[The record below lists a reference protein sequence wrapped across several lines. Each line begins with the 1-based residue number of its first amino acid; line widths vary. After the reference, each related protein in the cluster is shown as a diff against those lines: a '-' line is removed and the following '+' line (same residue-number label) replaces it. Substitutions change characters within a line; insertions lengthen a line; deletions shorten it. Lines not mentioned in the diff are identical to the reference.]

1 MLAPLELL
9 GDLGPVVGHPERP
22 RVTARGPQ
30 LLEPPVRRDRRIA
43 DPLDAIVERAGQE
56 VVDERAGQEVVVDE
70 RAGQEVVDERLVS
83 DVLPLELVGEVVAEP
98 VDVAFPAGLV
108 LAHRS
113 ASLAGATISPYT
125 RSCSSAVINRS
136 EEHTSELQSREN
148 LVCRLLLEK

>member
-43 DPLDAIVERAGQE
+43 DPLDA
-56 VVDERAGQEVVVDE
+56 VVE